1 MRLTILWEEADH
13 RNAIFELL
21 RGSPQRIRLTTLT
34 LHDFDFDGGIRFS
47 DEIVEMANRGTK
59 VTIVV
64 GEDPRD
70 MRKKA
75 QKEPVYRK
83 YLKSLKK
90 IVDTNRV
97 NAYYHRRIHAKVL
110 LAETGGSANAIVTSA
125 NFTPTGLSTGVKG
138 NREVGCRLRDLD
150 GRSHMALKEATQEMI
165 ELARRNP
172 LKRDLDQILAE
183 GGM

>member
-1 MRLTILWEEADH
+1 
-13 RNAIFELL
+13 
-21 RGSPQRIRLTTLT
+21 

-47 DEIVEMANRGTK
+47 DEIVEMVNRGAK

-97 NAYYHRRIHAKVL
+97 NAYYHCRIHAKVL
-110 LAETGGSANAIVTSA
+110 LAETGSFTSSIVTSA
-125 NFTPTGLSTGVKG
+125 NFTPTGLGAGRQGT
-138 NREVGCRLRDLD
+138 REVGCYLRHLD
-150 GRSHMALKEATQEMI
+150 GGPRMALKEATNEMI

-172 LKRDLDQILAE
+172 LKCALDQIFAE
-183 GGM
+183 GGMQNVV